1 MGSSEGLMRMAS
13 SQGEEHQSLSLEGQL
28 LLAMPTIGDPRF
40 ERSVIFICSHSPE
53 GAMGLIVNRPFEG
66 LTFREL
72 LEQLEIEV
80 SEPVVD
86 IPIQVGGPVET
97 GRGFVLHSTDFI
109 QDTSLVVTERIALTA
124 TVDILKAIAEGGG
137 PRHRL
142 LLLGYAGWAPG
153 QLEAEIQANG
163 WLTAPADESLIF
175 ETPLPDIW
183 PRAMRMLGV
192 DISMLSGSMGH
203 A

>member
-1 MGSSEGLMRMAS
+1 MRMVPPRE
-13 SQGEEHQSLSLEGQL
+13 QEQESLSLEGQL
-28 LLAMPTIGDPRF
+28 LLAMPGIGDPRF
-40 ERSVIFICSHSPE
+40 ERSVIFVCSHSAE

-80 SEPVVD
+80 NEPVVD

-175 ETPLPDIW
+175 ETPLTDIW

-192 DISMLSGSMGH
+192 DVSMLSGSMGH

>member
-1 MGSSEGLMRMAS
+1 MRMVPPHE
-13 SQGEEHQSLSLEGQL
+13 QEQDSLSLEGQL
-28 LLAMPTIGDPRF
+28 LLAMPGIGDPRF
-40 ERSVIFICSHSPE
+40 ERSVIFICSHSAE

-192 DISMLSGSMGH
+192 DVSMLSGSMGH

>member
-1 MGSSEGLMRMAS
+1 
-13 SQGEEHQSLSLEGQL
+13 
-28 LLAMPTIGDPRF
+28 
-40 ERSVIFICSHSPE
+40 
-53 GAMGLIVNRPFEG
+53 MGLIVNRPFEG

-192 DISMLSGSMGH
+192 DVSMLSGSMGH

>member
-1 MGSSEGLMRMAS
+1 MVPPHEQERD
-13 SQGEEHQSLSLEGQL
+13 SLSLEGQL
-28 LLAMPTIGDPRF
+28 LLAMPGIGDPRF
-40 ERSVIFICSHSPE
+40 ERSVIFVCSHSAE

-72 LEQLEIEV
+72 LDQLEIEV
-80 SEPVVD
+80 GEPVVD

-124 TVDILKAIAEGGG
+124 TVDILKAIAEGSG

-192 DISMLSGSMGH
+192 DVSMLSGSMGH

>member
-1 MGSSEGLMRMAS
+1 MRMVPPHE
-13 SQGEEHQSLSLEGQL
+13 QEQESLFLEGQL
-28 LLAMPTIGDPRF
+28 LLAMPGIGDPRF
-40 ERSVIFICSHSPE
+40 ERSVIFVCSHSAE

-72 LEQLEIEV
+72 LDQLEIEV

-137 PRHRL
+137 PKHRL

-192 DISMLSGSMGH
+192 DVSMLSGSMGH

>member
-1 MGSSEGLMRMAS
+1 MVPPRE
-13 SQGEEHQSLSLEGQL
+13 QEQESLSLEGQL
-28 LLAMPTIGDPRF
+28 LLAMPGIGDPRF
-40 ERSVIFICSHSPE
+40 ERSVIFVCSHSAE

-192 DISMLSGSMGH
+192 DVSMLSGSMGH